1 MRFVS
6 IIIPYTQKKSKR
18 RHKILSAFFC
28 RKETQAQAEGTIHM
42 PAIYEGMNAAAVT
55 LVSLSII
62 LFAGFL
68 VTRVTKLLRLP
79 NVSGFIIA
87 GLLIGPGA
95 LGLIPQSTVDG
106 MSFVSDIALTFIAFN
121 VGSYFKRE
129 VIRSTG
135 PRILIVTL
143 FEALLSGVVV
153 FLAMRLLFGL
163 SADFSLLIAAIA
175 TATAPAST
183 MMTVRQ
189 YNAKGPFV
197 DALMQVVALDDVVC
211 LFVYCVAA
219 AVVGAEDGPGV
230 WEIVLPVVWNIVAL
244 SVGAGC
250 GFLLSKLLKPS
261 RSSDNRLILAVAMLL
276 GISGLCALVDIS
288 PLLACMLF
296 SAVYINRTDDRE
308 LFAQLNGFTPPIM
321 SIFFVLS
328 GMNLDLHAL
337 AGAGVVGAVYCIV
350 RIAGKYLGAFAGC
363 ARHADARQNA
373 RLAGRDAHPAG
384 GRGHRAGL
392 SRLPSAAGGD
402 RRDAAD
408 DHPLFLGPL
417 RADRTGVR
425 EGGAVPLG
433 RHRQGGAAAAAGAS
447 APAAGETQK
456 SRKRLD
462 KTALEM
468 I

>member
-1 MRFVS
+1 
-6 IIIPYTQKKSKR
+6 
-18 RHKILSAFFC
+18 
-28 RKETQAQAEGTIHM
+28 M

-189 YNAKGPFV
+189 YNDKGPFV

-363 ARHADARQNA
+363 AVTRMPAKTRDWLGVTLIPQAGVAIGLAFLGCRLLPAETGEMLLTIILSSSVLYELIGPACAKAALFRSGAIDKEALPQPQARP
-373 RLAGRDAHPAG
+373 H
-384 GRGHRAGL
+384 
-392 SRLPSAAGGD
+392 RLP
-402 RRDAAD
+402 
-408 DHPLFLGPL
+408 
-417 RADRTGVR
+417 
-425 EGGAVPLG
+425 E
-433 RHRQGGAAAAAGAS
+433 
-447 APAAGETQK
+447 K
-456 SRKRLD
+456 RKRVENGLT
-462 KTALEM
+462 KRLWR
-468 I
+468 

>member
-1 MRFVS
+1 M
-6 IIIPYTQKKSKR
+6 
-18 RHKILSAFFC
+18 
-28 RKETQAQAEGTIHM
+28 QAHM
-42 PAIYEGMNAAAVT
+42 QAIYDGMNAAAVT

-68 VTRVTKLLRLP
+68 ITRVTKLLRLP

-95 LGLIPQSTVDG
+95 LGLIPQATVDG

-135 PRILIVTL
+135 PRILIVTP
-143 FEALLSGVVV
+143 FEALLAGALV
-153 FLAMRLLFGL
+153 FFAMKLLFGL
-163 SADFSLLIAAIA
+163 SAEFSLLIAAIA

-189 YNAKGPFV
+189 YRAKGPFV

-211 LFVYCVAA
+211 LFVYCIAA
-219 AVVGAEDGPGV
+219 AIVSAEDGPGV
-230 WEIVLPVVWNIVAL
+230 WEVVLPVLWNIAAL
-244 SVGAGC
+244 AVGTGC

-288 PLLACMLF
+288 PLLSCMLF
-296 SAVYINRTDDRE
+296 SAVYINRTDDGE
-308 LFAQLNGFTPPIM
+308 LFAQLNAFTPPIM

-337 AGAGVVGAVYCIV
+337 AGAGIIGAVYCVV
-350 RIAGKYLGAFAGC
+350 RIAGKYLGAFSGC
-363 ARHADARQNA
+363 AVTHLPAKTRNWLGVTLIPQAGVAIG
-373 RLAGRDAHPAG
+373 LA
-384 GRGHRAGL
+384 
-392 SRLPSAAGGD
+392 
-402 RRDAAD
+402 
-408 DHPLFLGPL
+408 FLGRRLLPP
-417 RADRTGVR
+417 
-425 EGGAVPLG
+425 E
-433 RHRQGGAAAAAGAS
+433 
-447 APAAGETQK
+447 AGELLLTIILSSSVLYELIGPACAKAALFRSGAIDKGQLPQPEEK
-456 SRKRLD
+456 PNRPRLLRKRRENSLT
-462 KTALEM
+462 KRLWR
-468 I
+468 

>member
-1 MRFVS
+1 
-6 IIIPYTQKKSKR
+6 
-18 RHKILSAFFC
+18 
-28 RKETQAQAEGTIHM
+28 M

-189 YNAKGPFV
+189 YNA
-197 DALMQVVALDDVVC
+197 
-211 LFVYCVAA
+211 
-219 AVVGAEDGPGV
+219 
-230 WEIVLPVVWNIVAL
+230 
-244 SVGAGC
+244 
-250 GFLLSKLLKPS
+250 
-261 RSSDNRLILAVAMLL
+261 
-276 GISGLCALVDIS
+276 
-288 PLLACMLF
+288 
-296 SAVYINRTDDRE
+296 
-308 LFAQLNGFTPPIM
+308 
-321 SIFFVLS
+321 
-328 GMNLDLHAL
+328 
-337 AGAGVVGAVYCIV
+337 
-350 RIAGKYLGAFAGC
+350 
-363 ARHADARQNA
+363 
-373 RLAGRDAHPAG
+373 
-384 GRGHRAGL
+384 
-392 SRLPSAAGGD
+392 
-402 RRDAAD
+402 
-408 DHPLFLGPL
+408 
-417 RADRTGVR
+417 
-425 EGGAVPLG
+425 
-433 RHRQGGAAAAAGAS
+433 
-447 APAAGETQK
+447 
-456 SRKRLD
+456 
-462 KTALEM
+462 
-468 I
+468 

>member
-1 MRFVS
+1 
-6 IIIPYTQKKSKR
+6 
-18 RHKILSAFFC
+18 
-28 RKETQAQAEGTIHM
+28 M

-250 GFLLSKLLKPS
+250 
-261 RSSDNRLILAVAMLL
+261 
-276 GISGLCALVDIS
+276 
-288 PLLACMLF
+288 
-296 SAVYINRTDDRE
+296 
-308 LFAQLNGFTPPIM
+308 
-321 SIFFVLS
+321 
-328 GMNLDLHAL
+328 
-337 AGAGVVGAVYCIV
+337 
-350 RIAGKYLGAFAGC
+350 
-363 ARHADARQNA
+363 
-373 RLAGRDAHPAG
+373 
-384 GRGHRAGL
+384 
-392 SRLPSAAGGD
+392 
-402 RRDAAD
+402 
-408 DHPLFLGPL
+408 
-417 RADRTGVR
+417 
-425 EGGAVPLG
+425 
-433 RHRQGGAAAAAGAS
+433 AAAALCAERDILLLIDEVQTGNGRSGTLYAFEQYGVAPDIVTTAKGLGGGLPIGATLLGAKTADTLTPSSHGSTFGGNPVCAAGAVSILDRIDDALLAGVRRKS
-447 APAAGETQK
+447 AYIRETLGKHPAVEAVDG
-456 SRKRLD
+456 LGLMLGV
-462 KTALEM
+462 KTTHDAKAVCARALEKGLLVLTAKDKVRLLPALN
-468 I
+468 IPDALLAEGLDILQSILDE